1 MEVINK
7 VKANNEKR
15 VDFMLSTITNV
26 GSERCVG
33 DKECEGGRG
42 WPRRESNTESEMG
55 GQKEKRPPR
64 LKGSTYKHSKKK
76 DCNLQETGRTGR
88 LAGPSQ
94 DTQRTAP
101 DNRRLIRR

>member
-1 MEVINK
+1 VEVINK
-7 VKANNEKR
+7 AKANNEKR

-55 GQKEKRPPR
+55 GQKEKRAPR
-64 LKGSTYKHSKKK
+64 LKGSTYKHSKKM
-76 DCNLQETGRTGR
+76 
-88 LAGPSQ
+88 
-94 DTQRTAP
+94 TAIYKKP
-101 DNRRLIRR
+101 DERGVLRGQVEAHNGLPLITVD